1 MDLVAGLVATPF
13 REIVVKAATAVE
25 NAGDDKDMLT
35 EGQRLGRGADRILK
49 AIEPLCDRM
58 LADHGAAF
66 IDALKE
72 NNDIAGY
79 RSRLDLLLW
88 DFDDVITAADY
99 DRSKFIELQA
109 LCKEAGLAIRE
120 ILMRM
125 RLEPAAKDPPEPV
138 SPASTYT
145 AQMPGRQPSL
155 PTPTAVEEPQPILAP
170 VPAPLPD
177 ELSAP
182 APSTPEPK
190 VEEPGVPP
198 PPPPAANP
206 WALRM
211 PPPIAT
217 GAAEELSP
225 VVVVERRR
233 PVSAIDSPVEHMS
246 PVASPAVVEN
256 DRDRRSSFHTPRR
269 LDIGVDHMMQEST
282 DRRHLTV
289 SPDLVAAPTAENS
302 TCATERS
309 SFSGRARSFTGTIPE
324 ETAVEDAEAP
334 PFVGATILPS
344 HVYHRYSHTSNHS
357 SDHSHP
363 SRQRSQESL
372 HSSVFDGRRDDTTSP
387 AMMDHRASITSM
399 QAPEE
404 SLSRAPTI
412 PANFPPG
419 IHDGIEAVP
428 TNQSGYSEL
437 IPVDAATTEVGV
449 VSSPPRREQDCSIGL
464 SSSFYLYKGFC
475 EGAKDVMRGG
485 IGIKKTKKPGFA
497 GMHIIARC
505 SHCFY
510 ETDFQHVEQD
520 VKNKDKQHGTKEHL
534 AEEANYHSQGIGY
547 RIRFLQKSH
556 IATKRAD
563 ETLYGCV
570 FCIEAQATTEP
581 SDATVFFTQRALF
594 EHLARHAR
602 PLPHVKGLAVV
613 DGGEV
618 PFNLRNNYDLHFKMP
633 PSRSPLAGQEDE
645 IATQATGRARTTVKR
660 MYGMRMLGDRTP
672 AFELAEG
679 ARVVGIEFPAKYE
692 GEWAMGWHDGEYK
705 SVPVDVLRL
714 EVPGRGQVRMG
725 AASGVEAV
733 AKWRFAPKG
742 KDADWL
748 RFDKGEVITNITCKC
763 CRCVFSL
770 PTALPERASL
780 LMYLSGSSE
789 EHWCW
794 SGKNNKGQ
802 WGLFP
807 QIFVDSNTVRELGQ
821 SERAGDRRGSA
832 GMLARL
838 AIRKGSLRPS
848 SFTGPSRGLY

>member
-13 REIVVKAATAVE
+13 REIVAKAATAVQ

-66 IDALKE
+66 IDALKD

-125 RLEPAAKDPPEPV
+125 RLEPAAKDPLELV
-138 SPASTYT
+138 SPASTHT

-155 PTPTAVEEPQPILAP
+155 PTPAAVEEPEPILAP
-170 VPAPLPD
+170 VPAPVPD
-177 ELSAP
+177 ELVLP
-182 APSTPEPK
+182 APTTHEPK
-190 VEEPGVPP
+190 IEEPSVPP

-206 WALRM
+206 WELRM

-217 GAAEELSP
+217 GAAEEFSP

-246 PVASPAVVEN
+246 PVASPAVVDN
-256 DRDRRSSFHTPRR
+256 DCDRRPYFHTPRR

-289 SPDLVAAPTAENS
+289 SPDLVAAPTAEQS

-334 PFVGATILPS
+334 PFVSATILPS

-372 HSSVFDGRRDDTTSP
+372 HSSVLEGRRDGTTSP
-387 AMMDHRASITSM
+387 AMMDHRASITSI

-404 SLSRAPTI
+404 NLARAPTI

-428 TNQSGYSEL
+428 TNQSDYSEL

-449 VSSPPRREQDCSIGL
+449 VSSPPPREQDCSIGL

-485 IGIKKTKKPGFA
+485 IGIKKTKKP
-497 GMHIIARC
+497 
-505 SHCFY
+505 
-510 ETDFQHVEQD
+510 
-520 VKNKDKQHGTKEHL
+520 
-534 AEEANYHSQGIGY
+534 
-547 RIRFLQKSH
+547 
-556 IATKRAD
+556 
-563 ETLYGCV
+563 
-570 FCIEAQATTEP
+570 
-581 SDATVFFTQRALF
+581 
-594 EHLARHAR
+594 
-602 PLPHVKGLAVV
+602 
-613 DGGEV
+613 
-618 PFNLRNNYDLHFKMP
+618 
-633 PSRSPLAGQEDE
+633 
-645 IATQATGRARTTVKR
+645 
-660 MYGMRMLGDRTP
+660 
-672 AFELAEG
+672 
-679 ARVVGIEFPAKYE
+679 
-692 GEWAMGWHDGEYK
+692 
-705 SVPVDVLRL
+705 
-714 EVPGRGQVRMG
+714 VRM
-725 AASGVEAV
+725 SLKTESHEA
-733 AKWRFAPKG
+733 
-742 KDADWL
+742 DHY
-748 RFDKGEVITNITCKC
+748 
-763 CRCVFSL
+763 
-770 PTALPERASL
+770 RASL
-780 LMYLSGSSE
+780 GCTLLRGAPIAFTRRTFSTSSRT
-789 EHWCW
+789 
-794 SGKNNKGQ
+794 SKTRTRQ
-802 WGLFP
+802 
-807 QIFVDSNTVRELGQ
+807 TTT
-821 SERAGDRRGSA
+821 RRGSA
-832 GMLARL
+832 IAFGSCKRATLPRSAPTRRSMGASSVSRPRPRRNRATRRSSSRNEPCSNISRAMRDRCLTSRASRSSTAGRFRL
-838 AIRKGSLRPS
+838 P
-848 SFTGPSRGLY
+848 

>member
-13 REIVVKAATAVE
+13 REIVAKAATAVQ

-66 IDALKE
+66 IDALKD

-125 RLEPAAKDPPEPV
+125 RLEPAAKDPLELV
-138 SPASTYT
+138 SPASTHT

-155 PTPTAVEEPQPILAP
+155 PTPAAVEEPEPILAP
-170 VPAPLPD
+170 VPAPVPD
-177 ELSAP
+177 ELVLP
-182 APSTPEPK
+182 APTTPEPK
-190 VEEPGVPP
+190 IEEPSVPP

-206 WALRM
+206 WELRM

-217 GAAEELSP
+217 GAAEEFSP

-256 DRDRRSSFHTPRR
+256 DRDRRPSFHTPRR

-289 SPDLVAAPTAENS
+289 SPDLVAAPTAEQS

-334 PFVGATILPS
+334 PFVSATILPS

-372 HSSVFDGRRDDTTSP
+372 HSSVLEGRRDGTTSP
-387 AMMDHRASITSM
+387 AMMDHRASITSI

-404 SLSRAPTI
+404 NLSRAPTI

-428 TNQSGYSEL
+428 TNQSDYSEL

-449 VSSPPRREQDCSIGL
+449 VSSPPPREQDCSIGL

-520 VKNKDKQHGTKEHL
+520 VKNKD
-534 AEEANYHSQGIGY
+534 EANYNSQGIGY

-570 FCIEAQATTEP
+570 FCVEAQATTEP

-742 KDADWL
+742 KDVDWL
-748 RFDKGEVITNITCKC
+748 RFDKGEVITNITW
-763 CRCVFSL
+763 
-770 PTALPERASL
+770 
-780 LMYLSGSSE
+780 SSE

-838 AIRKGSLRPS
+838 AMRKGSLRPS
-848 SFTGPSRGLY
+848 SLTGSSRGLY